1 MKKAREFWVL
11 KTPPRTYLEYEEP
24 SGYDWKVCSK
34 FLVRE
39 VLPDEDKCVEEL
51 KAENARYREALEFY
65 ADGELVI
72 AQKTDPEFSEIEKEM
87 ELLSDDFDVSVEN
100 GYWVKGKRAREALKG
115 E

>member
-1 MKKAREFWVL
+1 MMDNFWISFCGEL
-11 KTPPRTYLEYEEP
+11 DEGYKPDFRISKNKPDSYE
-24 SGYDWKVCSK
+24 GYINIHVYTSD
-34 FLVRE
+34 FI
-39 VLPDEDKCVEEL
+39 EEL

-65 ADGELVI
+65 AEGESVI

-100 GYWVKGKRAREALKG
+100 GYWVKDKRAREALG